1 VENNILDWFQIFVLS
16 LVQGITEFLPV
27 SSSAHLILVPKILG
41 WEDQGLAF
49 DIAVHVGT
57 LMAVLSYF
65 RKDLY
70 LMLRDF
76 VYSLGGRNLSEHA
89 KMAWFIGFATIPVG
103 LTGLLAKN
111 FIETELRSPLIIA
124 LATIAFGFA
133 LWLADKWGRHLREKR
148 EANQSNEKGKSSEI
162 DPLQTIHWKDMVA
175 IGCSQALSLIP
186 GTSRSGI
193 TLTAGLAM
201 GLTRETA
208 ARFSFLLSIPVI
220 LLAGGLETVTLIKS
234 PTPVN
239 WLALGSGALLSAG
252 SGYICIHYFIKLINK
267 TGVFPFVLYRVL
279 LGLCLIWFFY

>member
-1 VENNILDWFQIFVLS
+1 MENNILDWFQVFVLS

-41 WEDQGLAF
+41 WDDQGLAF

-57 LMAVLSYF
+57 LIAVLCYF

-76 VYSLGGRNLSEHA
+76 AFSLGGRNLSEHA

-111 FIETELRSPLIIA
+111 FVETQLRSPLIIA
-124 LATIAFGFA
+124 LTTIIFGFA
-133 LWLADKWGRHLREKR
+133 LWLADKWGSQRREKR
-148 EANQSNEKGKSSEI
+148 EIRGIE
-162 DPLQTIHWKDMVA
+162 WKDMVA

-234 PTPVN
+234 DTVVN
-239 WLALGSGALLSAG
+239 WLTLGSGVVLSAV